1 MANAPCDKDETVEM
15 VAAGRYPIPTD
26 SVLLRGRAKGW
37 EFPFRSRTGQNIAAL
52 FTPAASWP
60 CEAV

>member
-1 MANAPCDKDETVEM
+1 MANAPYDKESTVEM
-15 VAAGRYPIPTD
+15 VAAGRYLISTV

-37 EFPFRSRTGQNIAAL
+37 EFPFRSRTGQNVAAL
-52 FTPAASWP
+52 FRPAAPWP